1 MSARAEKSAASPMV
15 LTVERG
21 MQVLRAFRSDRA
33 PLSNAEL
40 ARRTGLSK
48 AAVSRLTSTLMQ
60 QGYIRHVPGRR
71 DFELAAGP
79 LGMGYAFIT
88 SSELLRAA
96 NPFLQELADRL
107 GVSVALA
114 IGNDSDM
121 LYIAYRASHKVATLR
136 LGTGSVLPMGTTSI
150 GHAYLWALPAGEQK
164 LMMAELQ
171 RNAGSRAP
179 DMVRGIR
186 ESFSELE
193 RTGVCGVLGGFQR
206 DAYGV
211 ALPVRVGRKR
221 IVMGLSCGKADLQ
234 PDLAGE
240 RKRIAPVLRDAAAK
254 LETLLADFDG
264 EP

>member
-1 MSARAEKSAASPMV
+1 MSARAEKPTAGAMV

-40 ARRTGLSK
+40 ARRTGMSK
-48 AAVSRLTSTLMQ
+48 AAVSRLTSTLIQ
-60 QGYIRHVPGRR
+60 LGYIRHVPGGRE
-71 DFELAAGP
+71 FELAAGP
-79 LGMGYAFIT
+79 LGVGHAFI
-88 SSELLRAA
+88 SSSGLLRTAH
-96 NPFLQELADRL
+96 PFLQELADRL

-114 IGNDSDM
+114 IGNGNDM

-150 GHAYLWALPAGEQK
+150 GHAYLWALPVGEQK
-164 LMMAELQ
+164 RMMAALQ
-171 RNAGSRAP
+171 KGAGSAGAGV
-179 DMVRGIR
+179 VRGIR
-186 ESFSELE
+186 ESFAELE
-193 RTGVCGVLGGFQR
+193 RSGVCGVLGGFQR

-211 ALPVRVGRKR
+211 ALPVRVGREK
-221 IVMGLSCGKADLQ
+221 IVMGLSCGKADLK
-234 PDLAGE
+234 PDLAAE
-240 RKRIAPVLRDAAAK
+240 RKRIAPVLRDAACR